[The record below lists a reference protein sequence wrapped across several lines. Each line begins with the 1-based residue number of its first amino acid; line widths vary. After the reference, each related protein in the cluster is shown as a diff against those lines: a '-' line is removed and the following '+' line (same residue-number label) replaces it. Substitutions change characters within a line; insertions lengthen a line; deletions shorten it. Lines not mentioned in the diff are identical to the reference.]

1 MPKAPNKATGR
12 PSAYSEELADH
23 ICNQLLE
30 GRSMRHICEND
41 EGMPHRST
49 VLRWMSENEAFAT
62 KCARARM
69 LQADIMD
76 DRILEVADAC
86 TPDTAQADRVKIA
99 AYQWRAS
106 KLAPKKYGDRTELEL
121 GGKGPAGEITTTLLV
136 TGVVRAGD

>member
-1 MPKAPNKATGR
+1 
-12 PSAYSEELADH
+12 
-23 ICNQLLE
+23 
-30 GRSMRHICEND
+30 MRHICEND

-62 KCARARM
+62 KCARART